1 MRIAGVEVISDHPG
15 GLRTPIDQRPM
26 LFRPIT
32 VRGVIARNRIMLGPM
47 SQYLSIDGT
56 VTDWHLVHLGQFAI
70 GGAGIVFCEE
80 TAVEARG
87 RRTHHCA
94 GIYSDEHVRAYRRV
108 TDFLKDMGAVPAI
121 QLGHS
126 GRRGAVRPPWEGR
139 RPLSDQDAS
148 SGYPP
153 WTTVSASAV
162 PHGSGRQTPLALD
175 VAEIKEEI
183 RTWSQAARR
192 SADAGFDMLEIHGAH
207 GYLINQF
214 LSPVGN
220 RRTDAYGGDLAGRM
234 RFALELVEAVR
245 DAWPQDKV
253 LSMRVSV
260 VDGKGG
266 HWDMDD
272 TVALAKELKQ
282 RGVDFIDCSC
292 GGLEGDSN
300 LPAVPK
306 NIPGYNVVYSDHVRH
321 EADMR
326 TIVVGLITAPEQ
338 AEAILREGKADI
350 VAIAREMLVDPY
362 WPVRAAKALG
372 LSDWLNVLPEN
383 YAFRLY
389 SREQERTQNQ
399 PANVKIPFRRK
410 DKDPTT
416 WKNSARE
423 REGT

>member
-1 MRIAGVEVISDHPG
+1 MRIAGVEVVSDHPG

-94 GIYSDEHVRAYRRV
+94 GIYSDEHVRAYRRI